1 LKALLIVQDALERD
15 RIAIGL
21 ANIPGAVVEVASGPT
36 AVERARR
43 KRFDVVFIGHD
54 PRDEVNGNG
63 LEVVAR
69 LREFDKEAEVIIV
82 TDARHVRTV
91 KAERE
96 RFNIASIL
104 RTPIDP
110 NDFFRLAARLRTRRN
125 APQARVSSV
134 GA

>member
-1 LKALLIVQDALERD
+1 MRTLLILQDPLERD
-15 RIAIGL
+15 RLAIGL
-21 ANIPGAVVEVASGPT
+21 ANIPDASVEVASGPT

-54 PRDEVNGNG
+54 PQDEVNGNG
-63 LEVVAR
+63 IEITAR
-69 LREFDKEAEVIIV
+69 LREFDRESEVIIV

-96 RFNIASIL
+96 RLNIASIL

-110 NDFFRLAARLRTRRN
+110 NDFFRLAARIRTRRP
-125 APQARVSSV
+125 ASPGRSV
-134 GA
+134 KA